1 MRISVCSIKITR
13 LWHYIVTLL
22 LLMCNGNLHSQELND
37 PEFDR
42 LWNQVEFW
50 EKAENIDKVIET
62 KEKLVFLYRKNN
74 PSTLP
79 LMLRNIAAS
88 YNAKSGKY
96 HAKANEAL
104 EEAINLISQDTRND
118 DNYSLYN
125 NCLWDLLNS
134 HYERKEYSL
143 ILSDINKYVD
153 YVVKNG
159 TTTLQNDVTNI
170 LHAKYNSIFLLNDS
184 CNVLEAE
191 GKYNSAKEIMSSYVS
206 DFTQM
211 MRNDIVDTLAYN
223 LCIHTVWHYANVIE
237 KLGEG
242 IMSIELRELHN
253 KYLRNNIDF
262 YLTKGT
268 DWDYLWVMERYLAN
282 MYRKIGKEAEDIAIS
297 KRIVDEARL
306 YAPELLPRKLL
317 NLGISYESNHTLDGR
332 KMAEGYYLE
341 ALDIIDTQQNC
352 KESVSLKIKI
362 IDFLLAQYN
371 LTSQYDKTIVLLSKY
386 DKFLKDAEVEEDSED
401 EDYLMGILGYKS
413 SAFHRLDYSIPESKY
428 EAKIINDRL
437 LEYYKRKYGQLSDK
451 YLGQLRLNAV
461 SGTYDNDEELDSI
474 FERGYHLW
482 QLMPRED
489 NISAYAS
496 FVCSYCSYQF
506 NRTDSINN
514 ILALELEKLCL
525 LPQVGYHPKLFYY
538 YDTSI
543 FEYNHY
549 NYEKALDYINKA
561 QKVCEDHIES
571 SEMRERLAQILAH
584 KSLVAGC
591 LLNPSLSKES
601 AYQAYD
607 IIRSYN
613 YENLNIARTLSSL
626 SYVMEEYGDNEKAAD
641 LAIRS
646 FNMYYKC
653 KGLDTPLD
661 LVDAALRHLTP
672 RMQIQLID
680 TLHLELFMSDPMV
693 VPLLTTKASAH
704 IGLNQFPEAAYYLD
718 LASSTLL
725 KFKDS
730 SYYRIGNRYDM
741 TESQIIFGKGV
752 LCYKNNDLKEAI
764 QYFKKYR
771 NIIDPDHKDPLLWLN
786 TLYAITKDS
795 ANFIQE
801 TSKTLNYIRDGIR
814 EHFIFLGNHER
825 EIYMRDKI
833 ESTINEVESYA
844 YLWPNNPRARSCAFN
859 AVLLEKGLALSSGSR
874 ISNLIKNS
882 GIDQSALNKLKV
894 QFELANN
901 QDARSAI
908 QMKIDL
914 EEQRL
919 QKKLDVSSMMSEFM
933 LDYEM
938 VKKSI
943 DSSSVV
949 VEFIKYCSNYKDRI
963 DDSDYHIGALIL
975 TKDCEYP
982 YFMDLCSETKL
993 QEIKKKG
1000 TNLYSDVKDLYS
1012 LIWAP
1017 IMKYI
1022 QKYDK
1027 VYFSPVGIL
1036 YALNIEYVA
1045 EKENSNISFIRIS
1058 SSRELVMGKK
1068 TPTEK
1073 NNAYF
1078 YGGLCYDCKIGDE
1091 LNETRQFNPLNTIV
1105 NDTITRGTLAYLAGS
1120 LIEVSKIYESLL
1132 KTNCNA
1138 KLFTGDKG
1146 SERSFKMLSNNYVPI
1161 LHLSTHGFSYGHNS
1175 IKDYDEPM
1183 RKCGLLMSGCQNA
1196 WNGGDAFPGDDGIL
1210 LGEEISNIILKDNDI
1225 VVLSACDTGLG
1236 ISNSEGVWGLQ
1247 RAFKKAGA
1255 RSILM
1260 SLWKVNDI
1268 ATSLFMEHFYKSY
1281 MNGAL
1286 KQDALKDAREFVKD
1300 YKDSE
1305 GNKPF
1310 ESPYYWASWIF
1321 LDAFN

>member
-1 MRISVCSIKITR
+1 MVLLLRSIKINR
-13 LWHYIVTLL
+13 ILFYIVTIVLL
-22 LLMCNGNLHSQELND
+22 ICNCRLQSQEIID
-37 PEFDR
+37 PELDR

-50 EKAENIDKVIET
+50 EKADNIDKVIEI
-62 KEKLVFLYRKNN
+62 KEKLVDLYKKNT

-79 LMLRNIAAS
+79 LMLRNIAMS
-88 YNAKSGKY
+88 YNAASGKY
-96 HAKANEAL
+96 HDKASEVL
-104 EEAINLISQDTRND
+104 EEAMNLISKEENND

-125 NCLWDLLNS
+125 NCLWDLLNG

-143 ILSDINKYVD
+143 ILTYINKYIG
-153 YVVKNG
+153 YVAKNG
-159 TTTLQNDVTNI
+159 TTTLQNDLTNI

-191 GKYNSAKEIMSSYVS
+191 GKYNIANEIMSSYVS

-211 MRNDIVDTLAYN
+211 MRNNIVDTLAYN

-237 KLGEG
+237 KLGEDK
-242 IMSIELRELHN
+242 MSIELRELHN

-332 KMAEGYYLE
+332 KMAEGFYLE
-341 ALDIIDTQQNC
+341 ALDIIDTQPNS

-371 LTSQYDKTIVLLSKY
+371 LTSQYDKTIALLSKC

-413 SAFHRLDYSIPESKY
+413 SALHHLDYSISGSKY
-428 EAKIINDRL
+428 EAKKINDKL
-437 LEYYKRKYGQLSDK
+437 LAYYKRKDGELSAK

-461 SGTYDNDEELDSI
+461 SGTYDNDEELDSV
-474 FERGYHLW
+474 FAKGYHLW
-482 QLMPRED
+482 QLTSRDE

-496 FVCSYCSYQF
+496 FLCSYFIYQF

-514 ILALELEKLCL
+514 TLAFELEKLCL

-591 LLNPSLSKES
+591 LLNPSLSKEC

-607 IIRSYN
+607 IINSYN

-626 SYVMEEYGDNEKAAD
+626 SYVMEEFGDNEKAAD
-641 LAIRS
+641 LAMRS
-646 FNMYYKC
+646 FNIYYNC
-653 KGLDTPLD
+653 KGLNTPLD
-661 LVDAALRHLTP
+661 AIDAALRHVTP
-672 RMQIQLID
+672 RMQIQLLD
-680 TLHLELFMSDPMV
+680 TLHLEFFMSDPMV

-718 LASSTLL
+718 LAYSTLS
-725 KFKDS
+725 KFKNS
-730 SYYRIGNRYDM
+730 SYYKIGNRYDM
-741 TESQIIFGKGV
+741 TESQIIFGKGI
-752 LCYKNNDLKEAI
+752 LCYKNNELQEAI
-764 QYFKKYR
+764 KYFKKYR
-771 NIIDPDHKDPLLWLN
+771 NVIDPDNKDPLLWLN

-795 ANFIQE
+795 TNFIQE
-801 TSKTLNYIRDGIR
+801 TSKTLNYIRNGIR

-825 EIYMRDKI
+825 EIYMKDKI

-844 YLWPNNPRARSCAFN
+844 YIWPNNPRARSYAYN
-859 AVLLEKGLALSSGSR
+859 AVLLEKGLALSSGSK

-882 GIDQSALNKLKV
+882 DIDQSTLNKLMV
-894 QFELANN
+894 QFEMATDQN
-901 QDARSAI
+901 ARSAI

-919 QKKLDVSSMMSEFM
+919 QKQLDVSSMISEFM
-933 LDYEM
+933 LDYET
-938 VKKSI
+938 VKNSI

-949 VEFIKYCSNYKDRI
+949 VEFIKYYSNYKDRT
-963 DDSDYHIGALIL
+963 DDSDYHIGALVL
-975 TKDCEYP
+975 TKDCESP
-982 YFMDLCSETKL
+982 YFMDLCPENKL

-1000 TNLYSDVKDLYS
+1000 TNLYSDDKDLYS

-1017 IMKYI
+1017 LRKYI
-1022 QKYDK
+1022 KKYSK
-1027 VYFSPVGIL
+1027 VYFSPVGLL
-1036 YALNIEYVA
+1036 YAMNIEYIA
-1045 EKENSNISFIRIS
+1045 ENENSDQSFIRIS
-1058 SSRELVMGKK
+1058 SSRELVIGKETK
-1068 TPTEK
+1068 TEK
-1073 NNAYF
+1073 DNAYF
-1078 YGGLCYDCKIGDE
+1078 YGGLCYDCTVGDE
-1091 LNETRQFNPLNTIV
+1091 LIETGLFNSLNTIV
-1105 NDTITRGTLAYLAGS
+1105 NDTITRGTLDYLAGS
-1120 LIEVSKIYESLL
+1120 LIEVSNIYESLL
-1132 KTNCNA
+1132 KTKCNA

-1146 SERSFKMLSNNYVPI
+1146 SERSFKMLSNNHVPI

-1196 WNGGDAFPGDDGIL
+1196 WNGGDVSSEDDGIL
-1210 LGEEISNIILKDNDI
+1210 LGEEISNIVLKDNDI
-1225 VVLSACDTGLG
+1225 VVLSACETGLG
-1236 ISNSEGVWGLQ
+1236 VSNSEGVWGLQ

-1268 ATSLFMEHFYKSY
+1268 ATSLFMEHFYKTY

-1286 KQDALKDAREFVKD
+1286 KQDALKDAREFVKG
-1300 YKDSE
+1300 YRDSE

-1310 ESPYYWASWIF
+1310 ESPYYWASWII